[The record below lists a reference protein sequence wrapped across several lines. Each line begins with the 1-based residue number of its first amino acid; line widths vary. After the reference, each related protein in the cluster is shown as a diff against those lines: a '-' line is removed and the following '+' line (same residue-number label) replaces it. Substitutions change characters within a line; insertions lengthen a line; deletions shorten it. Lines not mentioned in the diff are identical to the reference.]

1 MVVFESGT
9 AAARCAIAMQ
19 RAIERHNAS
28 GGPHLGVRVGLHVGE
43 PIRDEDDYFGSSV
56 VVAKR
61 LCDAAK
67 SGQILASSLLRGL
80 VASRSGFVFTPVRDI
95 PLKGMHEPVTAF
107 EVEWVQPK
115 PPGPA
120 PIASGGALVGR
131 GVQLDRLD
139 AELTQVL
146 ADRHRVVLVVGE
158 AGVGK
163 TRLASEFVTRHRED
177 VVALSARA
185 YPLGATASLGLWVE
199 ALERG
204 LRSFAPAEVLELCGA
219 HVEDLAALIPSVRA
233 AWSDSDARPA
243 PGPEPSRI
251 RLLVALASLLD
262 RLSRRSTVIVTLD
275 DVHLGDGSSWEAI
288 NYLTRNLVDSPS
300 AGAAHRP
307 SQRAG
312 RAPGGQ

>member
-80 VASRSGFVFTPVRDI
+80 VASRSGFVFTPVGDI

-107 EVEWVQPK
+107 EVEWIQPQ
-115 PPGPA
+115 PSVPA
-120 PIASGGALVGR
+120 PTASGGALVGR

-163 TRLASEFVTRHRED
+163 TRLAAEFVARHREN

-204 LRSFAPAEVLELCGA
+204 LRSFAPEKCWSCAAAMSRIWPPCCRRCGPPGPTA
-219 HVEDLAALIPSVRA
+219 SPPGRWARTVPDPAPGRA
-233 AWSDSDARPA
+233 GQPARPA
-243 PGPEPSRI
+243 
-251 RLLVALASLLD
+251 VASVH
-262 RLSRRSTVIVTLD
+262 RHRHPRR
-275 DVHLGDGSSWEAI
+275 
-288 NYLTRNLVDSPS
+288 
-300 AGAAHRP
+300 RP
-307 SQRAG
+307 PR
-312 RAPGGQ
+312 